1 MTTFLPV
8 STARSAPSEASPP
21 AAKTGRGALTVPP
34 LRDPSGNL
42 LPRYEREKAV
52 GIRRENGARKLKKLN
67 TRHLSMISMRLQGC
81 SLEQVAQSFGC
92 TVATVSRIMNDPL
105 AQQYLQTVYQDRK
118 QEIDALA
125 GKVIEAVR
133 TGLDSVNVRDK
144 LAAVSK
150 YTEVKKTIAADSAPE
165 ETAEDVAA
173 KILSGLTVKDNGQ
186 VNVQILSG
194 APSEK

>member
-1 MTTFLPV
+1 
-8 STARSAPSEASPP
+8 
-21 AAKTGRGALTVPP
+21 
-34 LRDPSGNL
+34 
-42 LPRYEREKAV
+42 
-52 GIRRENGARKLKKLN
+52 
-67 TRHLSMISMRLQGC
+67 
-81 SLEQVAQSFGC
+81 
-92 TVATVSRIMNDPL
+92 MNDPL